1 MRYQGKLVEWNDAK
15 GFGFVLPNAGGMKFF
30 VHVNDFS
37 NGQRRPAISD
47 LITFEM
53 GRDKSGRNA
62 AINVALVM
70 TPQQRVQREQRAQQ
84 RVAAQSSAY
93 YLAAFWI
100 LLLCVGTAAR
110 QLPWQ
115 FTLAVVVLS
124 VITYGVYSGDKHASE
139 TARRRRTPENT
150 LHMLALMGGWPG
162 AAIAQQRLRHKTA
175 KQSFRSIYW
184 LTVLANCA
192 IVIWLFTSEKGRGL
206 VGALITA

>member
-30 VHVNDFS
+30 VHMNDFAH
-37 NGQRRPAISD
+37 GQRRPSISD

-53 GRDKSGRNA
+53 GRDKSGRNCA
-62 AINVALVM
+62 VNVALVP

-93 YLAAFWI
+93 YLAGFWI
-100 LLLCVGTAAR
+100 LLLCIATVAR

-115 FTLAVVVLS
+115 FTLAVCVLS
-124 VITYGVYSGDKHASE
+124 VITYGVYSGDKQAAESG
-139 TARRRRTPENT
+139 RRRTPENT
-150 LHMLALMGGWPG
+150 LHLLALLGGWPG
-162 AAIAQQRLRHKTA
+162 SAIAQQRLRHKTT
-175 KQSFRSIYW
+175 KQSFRGSYW

-192 IVIWLFTSEKGRGL
+192 IVIWLFTSEKGRAL
-206 VGALITA
+206 VAALATG